1 MKNVSDI
8 YPLSPLQQGLFFHSL
23 YARRT
28 GVYFEQMRCRLAGDL
43 DVPAFKSAWQRV
55 VERHAIFRTAFVWEG
70 LDEPLQVVRRRAE
83 LPWQEEDLTG
93 LPAAEREE
101 RLLGFLRSDRAL
113 GFDLSRPPL
122 MRAALFRT
130 GAGSHEFVW
139 SHHHLIMDG
148 WSLSLLLKEVFSFYE
163 AFSRGVESR
172 PEPARPYRDYIA
184 WLLKQDQSKAEQF
197 WRETLKGFTSPTTL
211 SVMAGCGA
219 PAEGEKEVDE
229 YERLTLPR
237 ALAERLQELARGHRL
252 TLSNIL
258 HSAWALLLGRYTGRD
273 DVVFGVVGSGRPAE
287 LAGVEQMMG
296 PFINTLPLRVEL
308 DGREPVLSWLRRLHA
323 RQVEMQQYEY
333 SSLLKI
339 QGWSEVPRGS
349 QLFENIFSFQSYP
362 TQHAPGGDGAGLL
375 VEDVRVIHKTPYPLT
390 VAAAAHGSALEFEVT
405 YDHRRFERDSI
416 KRLLGH
422 LRVLLESIVADPER
436 RVSELPMLSEAERRQ
451 ILAGWNDTATDY
463 PRHAAV
469 HELFERQAALTPE
482 ADAVEFGEERLSYG
496 ELNERANRLARHLRR
511 LGVGA
516 RALVGLCVERSA
528 EMVVGMLA
536 VLKAGGA
543 YLPLDPSYPLERLSL
558 MLEDAQSPVLL
569 TQEHLLGSLPATWAQ
584 VVCLDADREVI
595 ERESADNLEGGA
607 GPDDLAYVIYTSGS
621 TGRPKGTCIPHKA
634 INRLVLDTD
643 YVQLEAR
650 DRVAQASNSSFDAAT
665 FEVWGALLNG
675 AALLILPKEVAIS
688 PADLTRQIKERGVS
702 TLFLTTALFNQVA
715 REVPD
720 GFAPLKHLLF
730 GGEAVEPRWVSE
742 VLRAGRPGRLLH
754 VYGPTEGTTFTT
766 WHLVEDVCEADR
778 TVPIGGPIANT
789 RVHVLDAGME
799 PVPVGVAGELYVG
812 GEGLAWGYIGH
823 PGQTAE
829 RFVPDPFS
837 REPGARLYWT
847 GDVAR
852 HLDGGSVEFIGR
864 ADHQVKVRGFRIE
877 LGEIEAVLAEH
888 PEVGAAAVTA
898 REDGEGERRLVAY
911 VAAEQGKTVAAAAL
925 RSYLKGRLPEYMIPS
940 AFVVLDELPLN
951 PNGKI
956 DRKALPEPERV
967 RPELEG
973 GFKAAGNPVEEMLAG
988 IWAQV
993 LGLET
998 VGADDDFFELG
1009 GHSLLATQ
1017 VVSRVRAAFGVEVA
1031 LQSLFEKPT
1040 VAAFAREVE
1049 AAKRAGLGLEAP
1061 PIVPVG
1067 RDRELPLSFA
1077 QQRLWFI
1084 DQLEPGAYVYNVPGA
1099 FRLEGELDVAALE
1112 RSFEEIVRR
1121 HEALR
1126 TSFASIDG
1134 RPVQV
1139 VAPELKPEL
1148 PLIDLSALPEAERE
1162 TEMMRLALEE
1172 ARRPFDLSKGPLLR
1186 TTLLRLG
1193 EESHLFLLTMHHI
1206 VSDGWSVGIILREL
1220 HALYEAYA
1228 AGAEP
1233 VLPELAVQYADYADW
1248 QQRWLRGEVLGRQLA
1263 YWRQR
1268 LAGAPPAL
1276 ELPTDFPRPP
1286 VQTHRGT
1293 HERFALPADVSGQ
1306 LSALSRREG
1315 VTLFMTLLA
1324 AYQTLLSRYTGQDD
1338 IVVGTD
1344 VANRNRAETEDL
1356 IGCFI
1361 NVLMMR
1367 GDLSGD
1373 PTFLELLGRVREST
1387 LGAYAHQDL
1396 PFEKLIEELQPE
1408 REPSRPPLFQVAIV
1422 LQNAPSTAVEF
1433 SGLAV
1438 SALTVETEAIKYDL
1452 VLEMTETP
1460 AGLTGMMHY
1469 NADLFEAATVRR
1481 MLRHYAR
1488 LLEAVAAEPSAHV
1501 SELPLLSEAEQRE
1514 LLVDWNDTAAD
1525 YARDACVHHLFER
1538 RAALTPEAVAVE
1550 FGAGRLSYGEL
1561 NARAN
1566 RLAHYL
1572 RRLGVG
1578 AGSLVGLCVER
1589 SPELVVGL
1597 LGILKAGGA
1606 YLPLDPSYPLERVAY
1621 MLEDAQVPALLT
1633 MEGLVERLPS
1643 HWAQVVCLDADW
1655 EKVAEESEENPEGGA
1670 GPDGLA
1676 YVIYT
1681 SGSTGRP
1688 KGVMVE
1694 HRGLCNMVAAQIS
1707 AFGMDDGCRVLQFAS
1722 FGFDASVSEVF
1733 TALLSGASLH
1743 VADRESLMPG
1753 PALLRLLRER
1763 EITTVTLPPSVLAVM
1778 PPDDLPSL
1786 ETVIAAGEDCPRETA
1801 ARWAAGGR
1809 RLLNA
1814 YGPTEATVCATV
1826 AELDGDRVTIGRP
1839 IANTQ
1844 VYILDSHLRPAP
1856 VGVYGELHVGGDGL
1870 ARGYLNRPGLTAEKF
1885 IANPFGGAG
1894 SRLYKTGDLARRL
1907 PDGEIEF
1914 HGRRDS
1920 QFKVR
1925 GYRIEAGEIETL
1937 LDAHPNVAVS
1947 VVAAR
1952 EDTPGE
1958 RRLVA
1963 YCVPRDGEPGADAGR
1978 DGGERLELWPS
1989 VAEFYVYDDLL
2000 YHTMTH
2006 DELRNQSYRVA
2017 IDRAVPGKVVLD
2029 IGTGKDAILARLC
2042 VEAGAERVYAVE
2054 LLEESYL
2061 KAQATV
2067 DSLGLSDKIIL
2078 IHGDSTEVELPE
2090 PVDVCVSE
2098 IVGPVGGCEG
2108 AAGIINDAWRFMK
2121 EGGVMIPSRSVTKVA
2136 AVELPEEFLEDP
2148 GFTGVSAKYAEKVFS
2163 QVGHRFDLR
2172 LCLRNF
2178 SAGYVVSD
2186 AGTFEDLDFTGRI
2199 EPEYEHQIELS
2210 IKRDAKLS
2218 GFVVWLN
2225 LFTAEDEVID
2235 ILERDYCWL
2244 PVYLPVFYPGVEV
2257 REGDRIRGTV
2267 RGLLSDNGLNLD
2279 YTIRGTLHR
2288 RRAGDVDF
2296 DYTTYHHREVFRA
2309 TEFHKKVFP
2318 GGVVN
2323 VLQNGER
2330 EALTRKLKAYLKEFL
2345 PDYMIPSSFV
2355 TLDALP
2361 LTSHGKVD
2369 RRALPAPGG
2378 RSAVQATGAK
2388 EAGSPV
2394 EDVLAGIWAQVLGV
2408 ETVGADDDFFELG
2421 GHSLL
2426 ATQVASQIQTVFGVE
2441 VALRSLFE
2449 RPTLAAF
2456 AQEVEGARRAGLGL
2470 EAPPIVPVGRDRE
2483 LPLSFAQQR
2492 LWFLYNLEPNSRAYN
2507 MRGGIRLEG
2516 ELNVAALERSFD
2528 EIVRRHEALRTSFA
2542 SIDGRPVQVVAPALK
2557 VGLPVIDLRDLPEAE
2572 RESRAREIAVEE
2584 AERLFDLSRCPL
2596 LRLTLLR
2603 LGEREHV
2610 LAYAMHHIISDGWS
2624 MNLFVHEM
2632 SVLYEAYAAGA
2643 EPVLPELAVQYA
2655 DYADW
2660 QQRWLRGEVL
2670 GRQLAYWRQRLAGA
2684 PPALELPTDFPR
2696 PPVQTYRG
2704 AHQKFH
2710 LPPQLAERLRE
2721 LSRREGAT
2729 LFMTLLGAF
2738 QVLLSRYSGQHDIV
2752 VGSDIANRNF
2762 KEIEALIGFFINQ
2775 IVLRA
2780 DMSDDPTFLE
2790 LLGRVRATALDAYV
2804 HQDVPF
2810 EKVVEAVQPERH
2822 LNLSPLFQAKLI
2834 LQNTPRMTTHSS
2846 GLTLSAF
2853 EFDVPTATFDLLFS
2867 LTETGEGLTGSVEYS
2882 TDLFEP
2888 VTVERLIGNFRTLL
2902 EGVVADPGRRV
2913 SDLPLLSGAER
2924 ERIISEWNATGAEY
2938 RRGEC
2943 IHHLF
2948 EERAA
2953 QSPDAA
2959 AVVFEGRRLTY
2970 GELNRRANQ
2979 LAHRLRALGVG
2990 PEVLVGVCVE
3000 RSPEMVVGL
3009 LGVLKAGGAY
3019 VPLDPSYPLER
3030 LAYMLEDAQAPV
3042 LLTTE
3047 ALAERLPSHWGQL
3060 ICLDS
3065 DWEEIGRESE
3075 SNPASGVTAD
3085 NLAYAIYTSGSTGKA
3100 KAVQVTHGNLLH
3112 STVARYLYYSEP
3124 VGGLLLLSSVAFDS
3138 SVAGIFWTLT
3148 QGGTL
3153 VLPREGLQS
3162 DLDQLAG
3169 LIDENS
3175 VSHFIAIPSLW
3186 GLFLEQAA
3194 EGRLSSLRTVIV
3206 AGEVCPKELVR
3217 QHEAA
3222 LPGAALFNE
3231 YGPTEATVWSSVYD
3245 CRRATQR
3252 STIPVGRPPANVR
3265 IYLLD
3270 APQQVVPAGVA
3281 GELYVGGEG
3290 VARGYLGRPALTAER
3305 FVPDPFSGEA
3315 GARLYRTGDVAR
3327 YLADGEIEFLGR
3339 LDQQVKVRGYRI
3351 ELGEIEAAL
3360 AQHEGVREAA
3370 VVVREAAAGEKSL
3383 AAYLM
3388 WEQGADIS
3396 EASLRAHLAE
3406 RLPGYMMP
3414 GAFVV
3419 LDTFPRLP
3427 NGKVDRRA
3435 LPAPEEATPARDE
3448 APFVAPRTATERA
3461 LAEVWAQVL
3470 GKEGV
3475 GIDDSF
3481 FALGGDSIR
3490 SLQVVARAQTQNL
3503 HFSIAQIFQHQTI
3516 RQLAQVVDGE
3526 DNRPEWALQGSLQA
3540 ASSERV
3546 TGEI

>member
-1 MKNVSDI
+1 MKNVSDV

-55 VERHAIFRTAFVWEG
+55 IERHAIFRTAFVWEG

-93 LPAAEREE
+93 LPAAEREG
-101 RLLGFLRSDRAL
+101 RLLDFLQSDRAL
-113 GFDLSRPPL
+113 GFDLARPPL
-122 MRAALFRT
+122 MRAALMRT
-130 GAGSHEFVW
+130 DAGSHEFVW

-163 AFSRGVESR
+163 AFNRGVESR

-184 WLLKQDQSKAEQF
+184 WLLRQDQSKAEQF

-211 SVMAGCGA
+211 SVVAGCGA

-237 ALAERLQELARGHRL
+237 ALTEGLQELARSHRL

-258 HSAWALLLGRYTGRD
+258 HGAWALLLGRYTGRD

-287 LAGVEQMMG
+287 LAGVEQMIG
-296 PFINTLPLRVEL
+296 PFINTLPLRVAL
-308 DGREPVLSWLRRLHA
+308 DGHEPVLSWLGRLRA
-323 RQVEMQQYEY
+323 RQVEMLQYEY

-349 QLFENIFSFQSYP
+349 QLFESIFSFQSYP
-362 TQHAPGGDGAGLL
+362 TQPAPAGGGAGLR
-375 VEDVRVIHKTPYPLT
+375 VEEVRVIHKTHYPLT
-390 VAAAAHGSALEFEVT
+390 VAVAHGSALEFEVT

-422 LRVLLESIVADPER
+422 LQVLLEGIVADPGR
-436 RVSELPMLSEAERRQ
+436 RVSELPMLGEAERRQ
-451 ILAGWNDTATDY
+451 ILFGWNDTATDY
-463 PRHAAV
+463 PRGAAV

-482 ADAVEFGEERLSYG
+482 ADAVEFGEGRLSYG

-516 RALVGLCVERSA
+516 GALVGLCVERSA

-595 ERESADNLEGGA
+595 EREAAENLEGGA

-621 TGRPKGTCIPHKA
+621 TGRPKGICIPHRA
-634 INRLVLDTD
+634 INRLVRDTD

-675 AALLILPKEVAIS
+675 AALVILPKEVAIS
-688 PADLTRQIKERGVS
+688 PADLTRQLKERGVN

-730 GGEAVEPRWVSE
+730 GGEAVEPRWVAE
-742 VLRAGRPGRLLH
+742 VLRAGRPERLLH

-766 WHLVEDVCEADR
+766 WQLVEDVCAADR

-789 RVHVLDAGME
+789 RVHILDAEMN
-799 PVPVGVAGELYVG
+799 PAPVGVAGEPYVG
-812 GEGLAWGYIGH
+812 GEGLAWGYTGR

-837 REPGARLYWT
+837 REPGARLYRT

-852 HLDGGSVEFIGR
+852 YLSGGSVEFLGR
-864 ADHQVKVRGFRIE
+864 VDHQVKIRGFRIE

-898 REDGEGERRLVAY
+898 REDGDGERRLVAY

-973 GFKAAGNPVEEMLAG
+973 SFKAAGDPVEEMLAG

-1031 LQSLFEKPT
+1031 LQSLFEQPT
-1040 VAAFAREVE
+1040 VAAFAHEVE
-1049 AAKRAGLGLEAP
+1049 AARRTGLGLEAP
-1061 PIVPVG
+1061 PVVPVG

-1099 FRLEGELDVAALE
+1099 FRLEGELNVGALE

-1126 TSFASIDG
+1126 TSFASVDG

-1139 VAPELKPEL
+1139 VAPALDVAL
-1148 PLIDLSALPEAERE
+1148 PVIDLRHLPEAERE

-1193 EESHLFLLTMHHI
+1193 EKSHLFLLTMHHI

-1228 AGAEP
+1228 SGAEP
-1233 VLPELAVQYADYADW
+1233 ALPVPAVQYADYAAW
-1248 QQRWLRGEVLGRQLA
+1248 QQGWLRGEVLERQLS
-1263 YWRQR
+1263 YWRRQ

-1286 VQTHRGT
+1286 VQTYRGT
-1293 HERFALPADVSGQ
+1293 HELFALSADVSGQ
-1306 LSALSRREG
+1306 LYALSRREG

-1361 NVLMMR
+1361 NVLVMR

-1422 LQNAPSTAVEF
+1422 LQNTPSTAVEF
-1433 SGLAV
+1433 PGLAV

-1488 LLEAVAAEPSAHV
+1488 LLEAGAAEPRARV
-1501 SELPLLSEAEQRE
+1501 WELPLLSETEQRE
-1514 LLVDWNDTAAD
+1514 LLVEWNSTAAD
-1525 YARDACVHHLFER
+1525 YARDACVHQLFER
-1538 RAALTPEAVAVE
+1538 RAALTPEAVAVV
-1550 FGAGRLSYGEL
+1550 FGEGRLSYGDL
-1561 NARAN
+1561 NARSN

-1589 SPELVVGL
+1589 SPEMVVGL
-1597 LGILKAGGA
+1597 LATLKAGGA
-1606 YLPLDPSYPLERVAY
+1606 YLPLDPSYPLERLAY
-1621 MLEDAQVPALLT
+1621 MLGDAQVPVLLT
-1633 MEGLVERLPS
+1633 TEGLVERLPS
-1643 HWAQVVCLDADW
+1643 HWAHVICLDSDR
-1655 EKVAEESEENPEGGA
+1655 EKVARESEENPEGGA
-1670 GPDGLA
+1670 GPDDLA

-1707 AFGMDDGCRVLQFAS
+1707 AFRMHEGCRVLQFAS
-1722 FGFDASVSEVF
+1722 FGFDASVSEIF

-1763 EITTVTLPPSVLAVM
+1763 EVTTVTLPPSVLAVM
-1778 PPDDLPSL
+1778 PPEDLSAL

-1801 ARWAAGGR
+1801 ARWAGGGR

-1814 YGPTEATVCATV
+1814 YGPTEATVCATI
-1826 AELDGDRVTIGRP
+1826 AELDGGRVTIGRP
-1839 IANTQ
+1839 IANTE
-1844 VYILDSHLRPAP
+1844 VYILDRHLSPAP
-1856 VGVYGELHVGGDGL
+1856 VGVYGELHVGGAGL
-1870 ARGYLNRPGLTAEKF
+1870 ARGYLNRAGLTAERF

-1947 VVAAR
+1947 VVVAR
-1952 EDTPGE
+1952 EDAPGE

-1963 YCVPRDGEPGADAGR
+1963 YCVPREGEPGAGR
-1978 DGGERLELWPS
+1978 DGRERLELWPS

-2006 DELRNQSYRVA
+2006 DELRNQSYRIA
-2017 IDRAVPGKVVLD
+2017 IERAVPGKIVLD
-2029 IGTGKDAILARLC
+2029 IGTGSDAILARLC

-2061 KAQATV
+2061 KAQAMV
-2067 DSLGLSDKIIL
+2067 ESLGLSDRIIL

-2108 AAGIINDAWRFMK
+2108 AAQIINNAWRFMK
-2121 EGGVMIPSRSVTKVA
+2121 EGGVMIPSRSLTKVA

-2148 GFTGVSAKYAEKVFS
+2148 GFTGVSARYAEKVFS

-2178 SAGYVVSD
+2178 STGYVVSD
-2186 AGTFEDLDFTGRI
+2186 SGTFEDLDFTGRI

-2210 IKRDAKLS
+2210 IKRDAELS

-2225 LFTAEDEVID
+2225 LYTAEDEVID

-2279 YTIRGTLHR
+2279 YTIRGTLQR
-2288 RRAGDVDF
+2288 RHAGDVDF

-2318 GGVVN
+2318 GGGIN

-2345 PDYMIPSSFV
+2345 PDYMIPSSFM

-2361 LTSHGKVD
+2361 LTPHGKVD

-2378 RSAVQATGAK
+2378 RRAVQAPGAN

-2394 EDVLAGIWAQVLGV
+2394 EDVLAGIWAQVLGL

-2426 ATQVASQIQTVFGVE
+2426 ATQVASRIQAVFGVE
-2441 VALRSLFE
+2441 VALRTLFE

-2456 AQEVEGARRAGLGL
+2456 AREVEGARRAGLGL
-2470 EAPPIVPVGRDRE
+2470 EAPPMVPVGRDRE

-2516 ELNVAALERSFD
+2516 ELNVGALERSFG

-2542 SIDGRPVQVVAPALK
+2542 SVDGRPVQVVALALD
-2557 VGLPVIDLRDLPEAE
+2557 VALPVIDLRHLPEAE
-2572 RESRAREIAVEE
+2572 RESRSREMAVAE

-2610 LAYAMHHIISDGWS
+2610 LVYAMHHIISDGWS

-2632 SVLYEAYAAGA
+2632 SVLYEAYASGA
-2643 EPVLPELAVQYA
+2643 EPALPVPAVQYA
-2655 DYADW
+2655 DYAAW
-2660 QQRWLRGEVL
+2660 QQGWLRGEVL
-2670 GRQLAYWRQRLAGA
+2670 ERQLSYWRRQLAGA

-2710 LPPQLAERLRE
+2710 LPSHLAERLRE

-2738 QVLLSRYSGQHDIV
+2738 QVLLARYSGQHDIV

-2762 KEIEALIGFFINQ
+2762 KETEPLIGFFINQ
-2775 IVLRA
+2775 LVLRT
-2780 DMSDDPTFLE
+2780 DMSDDPTFVE

-2822 LNLSPLFQAKLI
+2822 LNRSPLFQAKLI
-2834 LQNTPRMTTHSS
+2834 LQNTPRRRTRSS
-2846 GLTLSAF
+2846 GLTLSDF
-2853 EFDVPTATFDLLFS
+2853 EFDVPTATFDLLLS
-2867 LTETGEGLTGSVEYS
+2867 LTEADEGLTGLVEYS

-2888 VTVERLIGNFRTLL
+2888 ATVERLTGNFRTLL
-2902 EGVVADPGRRV
+2902 EGVAADPGRRV

-2924 ERIISEWNATGAEY
+2924 ERILSEWNATGAEY
-2938 RRGEC
+2938 PWGEC

-2948 EERAA
+2948 EERAVRT
-2953 QSPDAA
+2953 PDAV

-2970 GELNRRANQ
+2970 AELNRRANQ

-2990 PEVLVGVCVE
+2990 PEVLVGLCVE

-3009 LGVLKAGGAY
+3009 LATLKAGGAY
-3019 VPLDPSYPLER
+3019 LPLDPSYPLER
-3030 LAYMLEDAQAPV
+3030 LAYMLGDAQVPV

-3047 ALAERLPSHWGQL
+3047 GLVERLPSHWAHV
-3060 ICLDS
+3060 ICLDP
-3065 DWEEIGRESE
+3065 DREEIGRESE
-3075 SNPASGVTAD
+3075 SNPESGVTAG
-3085 NLAYAIYTSGSTGKA
+3085 NLAYAIYTSGSTGKPR
-3100 KAVQVTHGNLLH
+3100 AVPVTHGNLLH
-3112 STVARYLYYSEP
+3112 STVARNLYYEEP

-3162 DLDQLAG
+3162 DLAQLAG

-3186 GLFLEQAA
+3186 GLFLEQAE
-3194 EGRLSSLRTVIV
+3194 EGRLSSLRTVVV

-3217 QHEAA
+3217 RHQEA
-3222 LPGAALFNE
+3222 LPHAALFNE

-3245 CRRATQR
+3245 CRLPTRRGT
-3252 STIPVGRPPANVR
+3252 TPIGRPPANVR
-3265 IYLLD
+3265 LYLLD
-3270 APQQVVPAGVA
+3270 ARTSPVPVGVA

-3290 VARGYLGRPALTAER
+3290 VARGYLNRPALTAER
-3305 FVPDPFSGEA
+3305 FVPDPFSGVV

-3327 YLADGEIEFLGR
+3327 YLADGNIEFLGR

-3351 ELGEIEAAL
+3351 ELGEVEAAL
-3360 AQHEGVREAA
+3360 TQHEGVREAA
-3370 VVVREAAAGEKSL
+3370 VIVREEAASEKSL
-3383 AAYLM
+3383 AAYLA
-3388 WEQGADIS
+3388 WEPGGEVS
-3396 EASLRAHLAE
+3396 EAGLRAHLAE

-3414 GAFVV
+3414 ATFVV
-3419 LDTFPRLP
+3419 LDSLPRLP

-3435 LPAPEEATPARDE
+3435 LPAPEEALAGRGQT
-3448 APFVAPRTATERA
+3448 PFVAPRTPTESA
-3461 LAEVWAQVL
+3461 LAEVWSQVL
-3470 GKEGV
+3470 GQERV

-3490 SLQVVARAQTQNL
+3490 SLQVVARAQKLNL
-3503 HFSIAQIFQHQTI
+3503 HFSIAHIFQHQTI
-3516 RQLAQVVDGE
+3516 RQLAPVVDGE
-3526 DNRPEWALQGSLQA
+3526 DNRPEWPLQGSLPA